1 MQDQRDGT
9 SPTTALTASPQIVGL
24 WLTDCPGRYRAR
36 LKSRAIGSGGCRLP
50 GVTAPDIDDG
60 AGPFRVG
67 NGLPQGGGDLGLEQL
82 QAAGE
87 LSLNRRVCRR
97 RS

>member
-1 MQDQRDGT
+1 MPER
-9 SPTTALTASPQIVGL
+9 PKPE
-24 WLTDCPGRYRAR
+24 
-36 LKSRAIGSGGCRLP
+36 SRAIGSSWRRLP

-60 AGPFRVG
+60 TGPFRVR

-87 LSLNRRVCRR
+87 LSLAQVPAMTADGDELRWRADPGR
-97 RS
+97 